1 MPPRKPR
8 PAPDPLAS
16 LKVEVS
22 AELGATSFKADCL
35 LPVAAEV
42 AARLHQELERLGK
55 LKPNTLP
62 VAEAHGGAL
71 YVPDEDDYEA
81 KKKLGF

>member
-1 MPPRKPR
+1 MPPRKPKA
-8 PAPDPLAS
+8 APDPLAN
-16 LKVEVS
+16 LKVEVFAALGETS
-22 AELGATSFKADCL
+22 LKAECVLG
-35 LPVAAEV
+35 VAAEV

-71 YVPDEDDYEA
+71 YVADEDDYEA
-81 KKKLGF
+81 KKRLGF